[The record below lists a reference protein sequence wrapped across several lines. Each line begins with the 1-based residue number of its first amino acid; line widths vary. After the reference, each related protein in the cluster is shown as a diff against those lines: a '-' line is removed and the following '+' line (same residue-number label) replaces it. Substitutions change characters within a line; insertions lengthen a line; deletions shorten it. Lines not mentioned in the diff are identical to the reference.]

1 MHHHHE
7 VEHVFYDYRS
17 QYDDFMQTDGF
28 SYIIGYT
35 LKDKFISFTFGL
47 MDGSTIRMT
56 QVYLSYEREIFN
68 QYFFR

>member
-1 MHHHHE
+1 
-7 VEHVFYDYRS
+7 
-17 QYDDFMQTDGF
+17 MQTDGF